1 MLHCY
6 DSEVAKIVGIPA
18 AAIFHN
24 IAYWIFHNETNGTN
38 IQQGE
43 FWTYNSA
50 AAFSEQFPELT
61 QDQVRRALEKLRDA
75 GFIKVGHFNKNRFDR
90 TSWYAIGENGRA
102 AYDAQFCRKGFA
114 KTAASI
120 TKNGSIHSANLTNGY
135 GTDAGPI
142 PNSTHIC
149 TQSNSIVEENARI
162 RTDTPPSLA
171 KAEEEDNAAVDEMTL
186 HGQYPETWEEV
197 KAEAVRFGIEMQQDE
212 AEAFLAKYASVG
224 WLNKFGHKI
233 TNWRILL
240 KTWHNNWEQ
249 IEKDKNERATGGKNG
264 CYIRG
269 SAQGVRDPYIEGR
282 FNVEGDGYESNDWER
297 FFGKGDNPGDGEKRN
312 DEAGS

>member
-1 MLHCY
+1 MGILSLIASQNFIAVNKTLIRELGLECAVLLGELA
-6 DSEVAKIVGIPA
+6 SESDFFSDDKQDGFFYATVEKIKDNTGLSGYQQRKAIDKLCSLGILESRLMGCPAKRYLKISCENLQNQ
-18 AAIFHN
+18 FLK
-24 IAYWIFHNETNGTN
+24 
-38 IQQGE
+38 
-43 FWTYNSA
+43 NS
-50 AAFSEQFPELT
+50 
-61 QDQVRRALEKLRDA
+61 
-75 GFIKVGHFNKNRFDR
+75 R
-90 TSWYAIGENGRA
+90 TSSQKTSELDVKNFQNSYKNISIRNNNKEAQCTNRA
-102 AYDAQFCRKGFA
+102 R
-114 KTAASI
+114 T
-120 TKNGSIHSANLTNGY
+120 
-135 GTDAGPI
+135 
-142 PNSTHIC
+142 
-149 TQSNSIVEENARI
+149 RI
-162 RTDTPPSLA
+162 DTPPSLA

-197 KAEAVRFGIEMQQDE
+197 KVEAVRFGIEMQQEE

-240 KTWHNNWEQ
+240 KTWHNNWAQ
-249 IEKDKNERATGGKNG
+249 IEKDKKERTTGGKNG

-269 SAQGVRDPYIEGR
+269 STQGVRDPYIEGR